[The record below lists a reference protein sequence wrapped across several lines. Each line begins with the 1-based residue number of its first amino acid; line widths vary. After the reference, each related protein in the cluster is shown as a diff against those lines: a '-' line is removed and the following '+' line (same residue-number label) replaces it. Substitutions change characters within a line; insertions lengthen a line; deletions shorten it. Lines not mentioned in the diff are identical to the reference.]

1 MRHITDEHF
10 IRQWTEGHERFSA
23 DVDKGLERL
32 RQIIDAA
39 YGEPTPAP
47 AVNTVQ
53 PGEAML
59 AGLAAT
65 ALTALLFV
73 STLTVA
79 TPGTILA

>member
-1 MRHITDEHF
+1 MTDEHF

-23 DVDKGLERL
+23 DVDKGLAKL
-32 RQIIDAA
+32 RKIIDAA
-39 YGEPTPAP
+39 YDEPVAPPA
-47 AVNTVQ
+47 ADAVQ

-65 ALTALLFV
+65 ALTALLFT
-73 STLTVA
+73 STVMVV